1 MKPRL
6 VIVMLLVLA
15 LAVPASMLAQQNSK
29 AEKEVQAVVDKLQQA
44 NLKGGDEA
52 IAVFYKYYTD
62 DFVRIMPSGAT
73 FTKADLLDGWRTGKN
88 KVNSSELSDI
98 KIHMYRNT
106 AVVTAITNAK
116 SSIRGE
122 TMSGKSRYTR
132 IFVKQGGI
140 WQCVLY
146 QNTPLK
152 Q

>member
-73 FTKADLLDGWRTGKN
+73 FTKADLL
-88 KVNSSELSDI
+88 
-98 KIHMYRNT
+98 
-106 AVVTAITNAK
+106 
-116 SSIRGE
+116 
-122 TMSGKSRYTR
+122 YT
-132 IFVKQGGI
+132 
-140 WQCVLY
+140 CA
-146 QNTPLK
+146 
-152 Q
+152 

>member
-1 MKPRL
+1 MKRHLAIVTL
-6 VIVMLLVLA
+6 VILA
-15 LAVPASMLAQQNSK
+15 LAVSTPMLAQQNSK
-29 AEKEVQAVVDKLQQA
+29 AEKEVRAVVDKLQQA

-52 IAVFYKYYTD
+52 IAVFDKYYTD

-132 IFVKQGGI
+132 IFVKQGDI